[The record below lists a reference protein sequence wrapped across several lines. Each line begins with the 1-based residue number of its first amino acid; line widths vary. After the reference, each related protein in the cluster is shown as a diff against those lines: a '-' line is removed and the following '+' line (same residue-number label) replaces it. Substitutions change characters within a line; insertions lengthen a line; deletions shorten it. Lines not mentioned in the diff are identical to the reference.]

1 MFSITCLFWSTLLL
15 LTNILNLVHA
25 HTPLNSDEIDLI
37 NKKFTY
43 LKNNNINSNHNNNN
57 NNNNDSSQIRGIS
70 IGGWLVL
77 EPYITPTLFNDAIQ
91 LAENITDQSFNKE
104 KNPGYSFQ
112 TSKNITIVD
121 EFTLCEKLG
130 VANSK
135 KLLDN
140 HFNTWIT
147 EDDFRQIADS
157 GFNLVRI
164 PIGYWAWKLNN
175 SFSSYPANIT
185 FKDPYVGEGLQLTY
199 LQKAID
205 WATKY
210 DLKIWI
216 DLHGAPGSQNGF
228 DNSGQRNFYSDL
240 GWLSNT
246 QTKALTII
254 IWHQMFDTFLNVN
267 DNIIGIEI
275 INEPLVPKISLYDV
289 TQSYYEAFDMF
300 KEKQSKNDETAF
312 IIHDAFQPLDHWNLE
327 LNPQYK
333 NVSNQYYNLTNVT
346 YSAQTVWVDHHH
358 YEVFTDSQAQEN
370 QYNRITNIL
379 NYGHSINHEM
389 KYHPAIVGEWSGA
402 ITDCAKWVNG
412 LNVGARYDG
421 SYYNTTLFSTQAEL
435 NGVCQSQNAISEW
448 SEDYRTSVRQFIEAQ
463 LATYDTQ
470 TKGWIFWNWKTENA
484 PEWDYIKL
492 RDADLFPTP
501 FNNYTYFQPNGTID
515 NKFISSLSKSMYHS
529 SSSQREHEPKTQNI
543 GSLSK
548 QNVFNK
554 FTTQSNL
561 HMGWKFGLASLIV
574 SISAISILL

>member
-1 MFSITCLFWSTLLL
+1 MVFSCLFKSTLLL
-15 LTNILNLVHA
+15 CMINYFNVVHA
-25 HTPLNSDEIDLI
+25 HTPLNSNQIDSI
-37 NKKFTY
+37 NKKFTT
-43 LKNNNINSNHNNNN
+43 LKNTNINKHT
-57 NNNNDSSQIRGIS
+57 NDSTQIKGVS

-77 EPYITPTLFNDAIQ
+77 EPYITPTLFNNAIQ
-91 LAENITDQSFNKE
+91 LGENVTKESFNKE
-104 KNPGYSFQ
+104 KNSDYTYQ
-112 TSKNITIVD
+112 VSKNITIID

-130 VANSK
+130 IENSK
-135 KLLDN
+135 ILLNN

-147 EDDFRQIADS
+147 EDDFKQIAEN

-164 PIGYWAWKLNN
+164 PIGYWAWKQNN
-175 SFSSYPANIT
+175 SLSSYPTNIT
-185 FKDPYVGEGLQLTY
+185 YKDPYVGEGLQLAY

-210 DLKIWI
+210 NLKIWI

-240 GWLSNT
+240 GWLADT
-246 QTKALTII
+246 QTKALTIV
-254 IWHQMFDTFLNVN
+254 IWREMFDSFLNTN

-275 INEPLVPKISLYDV
+275 INEPLVPKINLYDV

-312 IIHDAFQPLDHWNLE
+312 IIHDAFQSLDHWNLE
-327 LNPQYK
+327 LNPQYR
-333 NVSNQYYNLTNVT
+333 NVSNQYYNLTNLT
-346 YSAQTVWVDHHH
+346 YSAESVWVDHHH

-370 QYNRITNIL
+370 QYSRITNIL

-389 KYHPAIVGEWSGA
+389 EYHPAIVGEWSGA

-421 SYYNTTLFSTQAEL
+421 SYYNTTLFTTKLDL
-435 NGVCQSQNAISEW
+435 NGICQSQNPISEW
-448 SEDYRTSVRQFIEAQ
+448 SEDYRISVRQFIEAQ

-515 NKFISSLSKSMYHS
+515 DKFISSLSKSMYQS
-529 SSSQREHEPKTQNI
+529 STGDREHASKTKNI

-548 QNVFNK
+548 QTLFNK
-554 FTTQSNL
+554 FNTQSNL
-561 HMGWKFGLASLIV
+561 HMGWKLGLASLFV
-574 SISAISILL
+574 SISAISIFL